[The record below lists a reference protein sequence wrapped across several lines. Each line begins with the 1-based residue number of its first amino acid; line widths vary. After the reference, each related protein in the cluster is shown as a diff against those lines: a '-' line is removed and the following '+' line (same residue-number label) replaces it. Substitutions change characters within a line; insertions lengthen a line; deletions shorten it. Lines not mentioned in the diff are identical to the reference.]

1 MQHRRAGRP
10 KSRNGCSTCKYVFQ
24 NGFPGIPSTNIDRAR
39 HVRCDEE
46 RPACGQCV
54 STGRKCDGYT
64 PGITQKQ
71 LHENVL
77 AAYQHRVPPNPDNR
91 IAVYQGTPKEREYVH
106 TFCTLTS
113 PVFSGFFVSELWDHL
128 LPQLSH
134 TEPAVRHAITA
145 VAAAHR
151 QYIAGSQGSE
161 EEFILQQYN
170 RAIRVL
176 VDGHPSTAQRT
187 QTSQPNLTLVN
198 CCLFACLEMLHSNHQ
213 QALDHVDAGLQLMW
227 QDQSAH
233 RGPGNLPVLD
243 LELWDLFCRLHMDL
257 TMFGRRTWPLVVGS
271 NEVHIPRSF
280 GDITQSRRNLTKLM
294 NKTMIASPNTNLQP
308 LLLHPDMR
316 EHDQGFLQSQR
327 ELMTHQSMY
336 AAWSDTF
343 NRFLQTRQGKAAD
356 QRSVLALRIDHHFAI
371 LWTLSTTAMS
381 EMEYDRYDA
390 HFENIVRMAKGL
402 LHLERSAQNGV
413 SEMRPFCPEPGVLR
427 ALQLTATKCRD
438 PLLRR
443 EALRIM
449 SDNPRKESVWDWRR
463 SVRLGKFFT
472 RVEEA
477 ELRDL
482 PVKHRVPGERNRI
495 VHYQSWDNWEASE
508 TRVQLWLWSD
518 WSRRELSC
526 SVETVDWLS

>member
-10 KSRNGCSTCKYVFQ
+10 KSRNGCSTCK
-24 NGFPGIPSTNIDRAR
+24 AR
-39 HVRCDEE
+39 HVRCDED

-54 STGRKCDGYT
+54 STGRKCDGYN
-64 PGITQKQ
+64 PGLTQKQ

-77 AAYQHRVPPNPDNR
+77 EAYQHRVPPNPDNR
-91 IAVYQGTPKEREYVH
+91 IAVYQGTPEEREYVH

-113 PVFSGFFVSELWDHL
+113 PVFSGFFVSELWGHL

-151 QYIAGSQGSE
+151 RYIGIAGSQGSE

-176 VDGHPSTAQRT
+176 VDGHLSTAQRT
-187 QTSQPNLTLVN
+187 HTSQPNLTLVN

-243 LELWDLFCRLHMDL
+243 LELWDHFSRLHMDL
-257 TMFGRRTWPLVVGS
+257 AMFGHRTWPSVVGS
-271 NEVHIPRSF
+271 EEVHIPRSF
-280 GDITQSRRNLTKLM
+280 SDITQSRRILTKLM

-308 LLLHPDMR
+308 LLLHPNMR
-316 EHDQGFLQSQR
+316 EHDQGFLQSQH
-327 ELMTHQSMY
+327 ELMTHQSLY

-371 LWTLSTTAMS
+371 LWTLSTTAMD
-381 EMEYDRYDA
+381 EMEYDRYGSY
-390 HFENIVRMAKGL
+390 FENIVRMAKNL
-402 LHLERSAQNGV
+402 LHLERSAQNSV

-463 SVRLGKFFT
+463 SVRLGKFFI

-495 VHYQSWDNWEASE
+495 VHYQVWDNWGASE

-518 WSRRELSC
+518 WSRLQEIWSGTFKLKPTMPTRC
-526 SVETVDWLS
+526 D